1 MLYVNLTV
9 TTRENLKQI
18 YKRNSE
24 NNLEQEGMLLNSL
37 YCIRLA
43 LPDTKTNY
51 CHHKKRKLQAS
62 IRDKYR
68 WKNPQQNIKKSN
80 SIIH

>member
-9 TTRENLKQI
+9 TTRENLKEI

-43 LPDTKTNY
+43 LPDTKTN
-51 CHHKKRKLQAS
+51 
-62 IRDKYR
+62 
-68 WKNPQQNIKKSN
+68 
-80 SIIH
+80 